1 MTIKTLIRRWMELVP
16 FLALLVYFG
25 QSYIEGGW
33 WYTLLMAGGLI
44 SSVLVAVHHA
54 EVVAHKVGE
63 PFGTLVLAIAVTTIE
78 VALIVSLMLAGG
90 PGSEALARDT
100 VFAAV
105 MIILNAITGVCLL
118 FGGFRHKEQ
127 RFSLEGVS
135 AGLIALVAIS
145 FLTMVLPNYTTSN
158 AGPEYSKAQLIFI
171 AIVTLVIY
179 LSFVFVQ
186 TIRHRDYFL
195 PEKGEANEAIHADP
209 PTGKAALLSLALLI
223 LALVAVVL
231 LGKSLS
237 PTIEQV
243 VVSAGAPQTLVGII
257 IAMVVLM
264 PEGLAAYRAA
274 KNNRLQTSLNLAIG
288 SALASIGLTI
298 PVVAA
303 VSIIFGFDLMMG
315 IDAKSTVLL
324 VLSLLIVMTSLRTGR
339 TNVLQ
344 GIVLVLL
351 FFVYLFVTIVP

>member
-1 MTIKTLIRRWMELVP
+1 MPGNKLTRRWTEIVP
-16 FLALLVYFG
+16 FVALLLYFG
-25 QSYIEGGW
+25 QPYVTDSW
-33 WYTLLMAGGLI
+33 WYTLLLAGGLI

-105 MIILNAITGVCLL
+105 MIILNAIVGLCLL
-118 FGGFRHKEQ
+118 AGGFKHREQ

-158 AGPEYSKAQLIFI
+158 SGPEYSRAQLIFI
-171 AIVTLVIY
+171 AIITLIIY

-195 PEKGEANEAIHADP
+195 PDHHETDQTVHAEP
-209 PTGKAALLSLALLI
+209 PTMKAALVSLFLLI

-237 PTIEQV
+237 PTIERAV
-243 VVSAGAPQTLVGII
+243 ESVGAPKTLVGII

-274 KNNRLQTSLNLAIG
+274 RNNRLQTSLNLAIG

-298 PVVAA
+298 PVVAT
-303 VSIIFGFDLMMG
+303 VSILMGFDLMMG
-315 IDAKSTVLL
+315 IDAKSTLLL

-339 TNVLQ
+339 TNILQ

-351 FFVYLFVTIVP
+351 FFVYLFVTVVP